1 MRQRPECAGNAVAVR
16 RRRQRGSTPPPG
28 GCEEE
33 PALPEE
39 VPGSGREGPLA
50 GGLAASD
57 GWCNAPPIFSF
68 SAAQKKRKRAVH
80 GPKEKKM
87 RGTARLG
94 QRTGRISARGR
105 ESTGGG
111 RLRKGLSSWPR
122 LRAAAA
128 ETYLRFA
135 FQESRCLLKTAK
147 RSVCRF
153 YRRQTLLLFQMPSQR
168 QRGQEVKS
176 FPRLP
181 NPLPAPI
188 AWAAC
193 RSSPQVP
200 AAPL

>member
-1 MRQRPECAGNAVAVR
+1 MDADENTDYSISYHLGSCQKNMGILKKFINASGPPQAAAGQYTAARRLR
-16 RRRQRGSTPPPG
+16 RRTG
-28 GCEEE
+28 
-33 PALPEE
+33 PAGE

-87 RGTARLG
+87 RGAARLG

-147 RSVCRF
+147 RSVC
-153 YRRQTLLLFQMPSQR
+153 
-168 QRGQEVKS
+168 
-176 FPRLP
+176 
-181 NPLPAPI
+181 
-188 AWAAC
+188 
-193 RSSPQVP
+193 
-200 AAPL
+200 